1 MQPLHGIRVI
11 DLTRVLSGPFCTMT
25 LADLGAEVIKI
36 EPPGGDDTRQWGPP
50 FANGESTWVGR
61 DPPALPVRHSG
72 LDLRIRSERSVD
84 LTPWLRPH
92 CAGRR
97 RLDERHR

>member
-50 FANGESTWVGR
+50 SANGESTYY
-61 DPPALPVRHSG
+61 LSTNHSKKSIV
-72 LDLRIRSERSVD
+72 LDLKTDQDKQIRWHLISTADNVGDHR
-84 LTPWLRPH
+84 
-92 CAGRR
+92 CAGR
-97 RLDERHR
+97 LTST